1 MRSAVFL
8 VVVGVFVL
16 CGAACRDGQDG
27 QADKLELRPGIELA
41 ELPVVLEEQIVGEH
55 FVALTRSDL
64 EIGFRTALAVR
75 SYTED
80 PEVEWATLMFFC
92 DTQRLK
98 QVVHVG
104 IQTFRRHT
112 ETGERVVVKLSPSEK
127 QEARASFGS
136 EAQRDWRSW
145 GIDVYE
151 RQMEIY
157 DGTHFLRAAK
167 GHQEVWVR
175 FPLPGRVVETRFDLR
190 GVFDTAIQPNLD
202 HCGLY

>member
-8 VVVGVFVL
+8 VVVGVSVF

-27 QADKLELRPGIELA
+27 QADKLELRPGIEVA
-41 ELPVVLEEQIVGEH
+41 ELPVVLEDQIVGEH
-55 FVALTRSDL
+55 FAAMTWSDL
-64 EIGFRTALAVR
+64 EIGFRTALTVV
-75 SYTED
+75 SYPEDTEI
-80 PEVEWATLMFFC
+80 EWASLMFFC
-92 DTQRLK
+92 DTQRLER
-98 QVVHVG
+98 VIHVG

-112 ETGERVVVKLSPSEK
+112 ETGERVVVKLSPSDK

-136 EAQRDWRSW
+136 EARRDWRSW
-145 GIDVYE
+145 GIDVHE
-151 RQMEIY
+151 TQMEID

-175 FPLPGRVVETRFDLR
+175 FPLPGRIVEARFDLR

-202 HCGLY
+202 RCGRY

>member
-1 MRSAVFL
+1 MSY
-8 VVVGVFVL
+8 VV
-16 CGAACRDGQDG
+16 ACQDG
-27 QADKLELRPGIELA
+27 QSGQSDNQELRSGIEIGD
-41 ELPVVLEEQIVGEH
+41 LPVVLEGEIVGEH
-55 FVALTRSDL
+55 FAAKSYVDQ
-64 EIGFRTALAVR
+64 EIGFRTYLAVA
-75 SYTED
+75 SYPED

-98 QVVHVG
+98 RVVHVG
-104 IQTFRRHT
+104 IQAFRRDT
-112 ETGERVVVKLSPSEK
+112 KTSERIVVTLSPADRH
-127 QEARASFGS
+127 EARASFGS
-136 EAQRDWRSW
+136 EIQSNWRSW

-157 DGTHFLRAAK
+157 DGTHFLREAK

-175 FPLPGRVVETRFDLR
+175 FPLPDRVVETRFDLR